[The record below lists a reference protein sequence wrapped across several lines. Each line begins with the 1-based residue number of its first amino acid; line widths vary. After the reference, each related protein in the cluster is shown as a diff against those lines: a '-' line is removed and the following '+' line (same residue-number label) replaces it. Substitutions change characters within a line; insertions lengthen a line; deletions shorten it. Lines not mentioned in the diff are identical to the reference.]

1 MKSKIALTIALLTF
15 LQIVCAEDS
24 KGPDFST
31 HRKERAITPTELV
44 KEFEAPPVDSYR
56 LYGGDEIFI
65 EIWARPELSGKHTL
79 GPDGKITLPVSG
91 VLSLSGLTRDEA
103 QDAIKNAL
111 GHYYSDISATVRVD
125 HYSSYHIYVLGRV
138 SNPGALQF
146 ESQPTL
152 LEVLTRAGSLPVGGS
167 GAEKAGL
174 VRCAV
179 FRGGDKIVWI
189 DLKTLMTQGNLALNI
204 RLARNDLVYLP
215 DADDQLVYVL
225 GDVQHPGAFRLSA
238 DMSFLDAFSLAGGAT
253 EDADSK
259 HIALIRPSTGKQ
271 REVPLKELLAGN
283 RELNSSLEE
292 GDIIFVPKRGIARF
306 GYILQKTSPVTTFAI
321 LGSTL
326 K

>member
-1 MKSKIALTIALLTF
+1 MKQTF
-15 LQIVCAEDS
+15 LIPLLLIGALAAEDTLP
-24 KGPDFST
+24 PDFAV
-31 HRKERAITPTELV
+31 HKKERNISSTELV
-44 KEFEAPPVDSYR
+44 KEFEAPPVEAYS
-56 LYGGDEIFI
+56 LSSGDEIFI
-65 EIWARPELSGKHTL
+65 EIWGRPELSGKHII
-79 GPDGKITLPVSG
+79 GPDGKITLPVAG
-91 VLSLSGLTRDEA
+91 VLKLAGLTRETA
-103 QDAIKNAL
+103 QEAIKTAL
-111 GHYYSDISATVRVD
+111 SHFYTDISPTVRVD

-138 SNPGALQF
+138 GNPGALQF
-146 ESQPTL
+146 ENQPTL
-152 LEVLTRAGSLPVGGS
+152 LEVLTRAGSLPIGGM

-189 DLKTLMTQGNLALNI
+189 DLKSLLAQGNLALNI

-215 DADDQLVYVL
+215 DADDQLIYVL

-253 EDADSK
+253 EDGDTK

-271 REVPLKELLAGN
+271 HEVPLKEMLAGN

-306 GYILQKTSPVTTFAI
+306 GYIMQKTSPVTTFAI
-321 LGSTL
+321 VGNSV

>member
-1 MKSKIALTIALLTF
+1 MHRIGLALAFAFFLPLLYA
-15 LQIVCAEDS
+15 AES

-31 HRKERAITPTELV
+31 HRKERSISSTELV
-44 KEFEAPPVDSYR
+44 KEFEAPPVEAYS
-56 LYGGDEIFI
+56 LSAGDDVFI
-65 EIWARPELSGKHTL
+65 EIWARPELSGKHTI
-79 GPDGKITLPVSG
+79 GPDGKITLPVAG
-91 VLSLSGLTRDEA
+91 VIPLSGLTREA
-103 QDAIKNAL
+103 AQEAIKKVL
-111 GHYYSDISATVRVD
+111 SPFYSDVSATVRVD

-138 SNPGALQF
+138 ANPGALQF
-146 ESQPTL
+146 ETQPTL
-152 LEVLTRAGSLPVGGS
+152 LEVLTRAGSLPVGGA

-179 FRGGDKIVWI
+179 FRGDKIVWI

-225 GDVQHPGAFRLSA
+225 GDVQHPGAFGLSA

-253 EDADSK
+253 DDADSK

-271 REVPLKELLAGN
+271 REIPLKDILAGN

-292 GDIIFVPKRGIARF
+292 GDIIFVPKRGLARF
-306 GYILQKTSPVTTFAI
+306 GYIIQKASPVTTFAI
-321 LGSTL
+321 LGTL
-326 K
+326 LK